1 MPRKRLH
8 EEVVY
13 RPDPG
18 HVHPPIDE
26 KVQARLNAERA
37 RRAKRAKADAAKGK
51 LPFTDAAMNE
61 ALARAEADARTS
73 DDALVLAMAQEMRR
87 VIKGR
92 RRGAQKPRKPSDKV
106 TQRIEATLR
115 AFSKLSPKLQKRP
128 LGSLTVERLLED
140 VKAEGYRTDEDTLAK
155 DIAKVRPLVRLIQRG
170 KMPPGPVSSE
180 QIRLEQEAGRRA
192 VALAEARVALI
203 KLIWRRFLGNQLS

>member
-13 RPDPG
+13 RPDPS

-37 RRAKRAKADAAKGK
+37 RRAKRAKADAAKGE

-106 TQRIEATLR
+106 TQRIAATLR
-115 AFSKLSPKLQKRP
+115 AFSELSPKLQKHPR
-128 LGSLTVERLLED
+128 GNLTVERAARRRES
-140 VKAEGYRTDEDTLAK
+140 
-155 DIAKVRPLVRLIQRG
+155 RG
-170 KMPPGPVSSE
+170 PSD
-180 QIRLEQEAGRRA
+180 
-192 VALAEARVALI
+192 
-203 KLIWRRFLGNQLS
+203 

>member
-1 MPRKRLH
+1 MPRKRLD

-26 KVQARLNAERA
+26 KVQARLNAERT
-37 RRAKRAKADAAKGK
+37 RRAKADAAKGE

-61 ALARAEADARTS
+61 ALARAEADTRTS

-115 AFSKLSPKLQKRP
+115 AFSELSPKLQKRP

-155 DIAKVRPLVRLIQRG
+155 DIAKVRPLIRLIQQG
-170 KMPPGPVSSE
+170 KLPPG
-180 QIRLEQEAGRRA
+180 RFRA
-192 VALAEARVALI
+192 RSKSA
-203 KLIWRRFLGNQLS
+203 

>member
-13 RPDPG
+13 KPDPSR
-18 HVHPPIDE
+18 VHPPIDK

-61 ALARAEADARTS
+61 ALARAEADARTA

-106 TQRIEATLR
+106 TQRIAATLR
-115 AFSKLSPKLQKRP
+115 AFSKLSPKLQKHP

-155 DIAKVRPLVRLIQRG
+155 DIAKVRPRIRLIQQG
-170 KMPPGPVSSE
+170 KMPPGPVPSE

-192 VALAEARVALI
+192 VALAEAGWL
-203 KLIWRRFLGNQLS
+203 LSD